1 MSPEEVARVAHEVN
15 RAYCEALG
23 DHSQVPWE
31 EAPEWQRASAL
42 QGVALHESNPD
53 AGPAASHES
62 WMAQK
67 EAGGWAYGPEKDPE
81 RKLHPCMVPFEDL
94 PREQQAKDYLFRAV
108 VHALMHPPAARWPS
122 RMVRMT
128 FTHPHCGDDWFEPMV
143 AAAAGEFF
151 NWFAPAVS
159 ALAAETMQQDVGSGL
174 VMRLKASNGV
184 LVEARGV
191 VPPTPPQLAPA
202 VDPRSSD

>member
-23 DHSQVPWE
+23 DHSQMPWE

-42 QGVALHESNPD
+42 QGVVLHESNPD

-67 EAGGWAYGPEKDPE
+67 KADGWAYGPEKDPD

-122 RMVRMT
+122 RMVRIT
-128 FTHPHCGDDWFEPMV
+128 FTHPHCGDGLFEPMV
-143 AAAAGEFF
+143 AFAAGEYFGDRV
-151 NWFAPAVS
+151 AVC
-159 ALAAETMQQDVGSGL
+159 AEGTT
-174 VMRLKASNGV
+174 RFKASNGV

-191 VPPTPPQLAPA
+191 VSLTPPPPAPA
-202 VDPRSSD
+202 AGPQSSG